1 VHPVF
6 EVQKF
11 QLS

>member
-1 VHPVF
+1 LIDI

-11 QLS
+11 QQL